1 MATNATII
9 STGASDWP
17 LEAAPP
23 AWAHA
28 VGINEFM
35 DAPDFDE
42 VSDPKSP
49 PQTPGGEGAALCHR
63 VRQGPPRSR
72 ITGRE
77 SAKSALI
84 QGLADGAHQL
94 QVEMQVVQGVQ
105 PATQNLAATVQVPQ
119 IGARIVGA
127 GVAAALR

>member
-1 MATNATII
+1 MATNTTII
-9 STGASDWP
+9 STGANWL

-35 DAPDFDE
+35 DAPDLDE
-42 VSDPKSP
+42 SICPESR
-49 PQTPGGEGAALCHR
+49 PQTLGSEGAALCHR
-63 VRQGPPRSR
+63 VRPGPPRSR
-72 ITGRE
+72 ITGGE
-77 SAKSALI
+77 SGKSALI